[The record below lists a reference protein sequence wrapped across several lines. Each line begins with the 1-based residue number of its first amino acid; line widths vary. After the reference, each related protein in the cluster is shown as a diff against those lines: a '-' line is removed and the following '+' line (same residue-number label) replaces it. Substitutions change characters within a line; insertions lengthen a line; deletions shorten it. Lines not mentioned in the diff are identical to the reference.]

1 MPALLCSQW
10 GRATAEKAWPGKVEF
25 GLLYELPLLKQDS
38 LLEENSSAI
47 FLNRIMR
54 IIDH

>member
-1 MPALLCSQW
+1 MLALLRSQR
-10 GRATAEKAWPGKVEF
+10 GRATAEKPWPGEVEF

-47 FLNRIMR
+47 LLNRIMR
-54 IIDH
+54 VIDH